1 MRITAIFMKSH
12 VNPIIAGFA
21 VFAAVLV
28 LPYLLLPSQDGLNR
42 NDIERIA
49 EFQHL
54 RQTLGNAVWPGF
66 GKAQIPFA
74 MTKGEREY
82 LFDYPSP
89 LNGST
94 SVHIRQYPG
103 PVVYRKG
110 HTVPR
115 LAMTAGPVDGVP
127 AAIMPDKATFDQ
139 VISLMQSASDGSML
153 EATMSGGAG
162 IDATTYILVAI
173 HESFHAFQ
181 YKQGMNRIQNAFDLP
196 PGSLDE
202 KLFISR
208 LREAEAIMGI
218 RNMLNTESRHLAQA
232 LSADRPTLCLEEA
245 RLFLRARDNR
255 RLATAEKGAGLT
267 VASIAANENGIE
279 WIEGMTA
286 YVQSRML
293 ELASAKAY
301 KPLDLMYEVPGFH
314 GYNQTSGSNKL
325 SLDRSAAMSYQM
337 RSYAVGAGICS
348 LLDRLGAEW
357 KKTAIEE
364 LKPPTELLRQ
374 ALENRSEPEQN
385 SKWTPRSRRSY

>member
-1 MRITAIFMKSH
+1 MRIAVIFMKSH
-12 VNPIIAGFA
+12 ANPIAAGFA
-21 VFAAVLV
+21 VFAVVLL
-28 LPYLLLPSQDGLNR
+28 LPYLLLPSQDDLNR
-42 NDIERIA
+42 NDVARIA

-54 RQTLGNAVWPGF
+54 RQTLGNVVWPDF

-82 LFDYPSP
+82 LFDHPSP
-89 LNGST
+89 LDGSA

-103 PVVYRKG
+103 TVVYRKG
-110 HTVPR
+110 HTAPR
-115 LAMTAGPVDGVP
+115 LVMTAGPVGGVP
-127 AAIMPDKATFDQ
+127 TAIMPDKATFDQ

-181 YKQGMNRIQNAFDLP
+181 YKQGINRIQNTFDLP

-202 KLFISR
+202 KLFRSR
-208 LREAEAIMGI
+208 LREAEATTEI
-218 RNMLNTESRHLAQA
+218 RNMLNTESRRLAQA
-232 LSADRPTLCLEEA
+232 LSADSPILCLEEA
-245 RLFLRARDNR
+245 RLFLKARDDR
-255 RLATAEKGAGLT
+255 RQATAEKGVGLT

-279 WIEGMTA
+279 WTEGMTA

-293 ELASAKAY
+293 ELASTKAY
-301 KPLDLMYEVPGFH
+301 KPLDLMHEVPGFH
-314 GYNQTSGSNKL
+314 GYNKISVSNKL
-325 SLDRSAAMSYQM
+325 SLNRSAEMSYQM
-337 RSYAVGAGICS
+337 RSYTVGAGICS

-357 KKTAIEE
+357 KKPAIEE

-374 ALENRSEPEQN
+374 ALENRSAPEQTN
-385 SKWTPRSRRSY
+385 KWTPRSRKSY